1 MPVRFQKKCP
11 NGAHLLVWEVE
22 ENEST
27 LISLLPSTI
36 LTDAEYEEIKIP
48 HKKIELLASRV
59 AIRHLAKSLN
69 VVFEGIK
76 KDENGKPYLVNSHWH
91 MSVTHSR
98 HFMAVVMH
106 PEKAVGIDIERPQK
120 KLQRI
125 LHRLFSAQEIE
136 DMAGSLENMCIY
148 WSAKEALY
156 KLYGKRGTNFI
167 DNLKVHKVA
176 EGLLGEIIMPDH
188 QETHQISIEKIDEY
202 ILVWAV

>member
-120 KLQRI
+120 NSNVFFIAFSRLKKLKIWPAVWKTCAFIGRPKKP
-125 LHRLFSAQEIE
+125 F
-136 DMAGSLENMCIY
+136 
-148 WSAKEALY
+148 
-156 KLYGKRGTNFI
+156 TNSMG
-167 DNLKVHKVA
+167 NA
-176 EGLLGEIIMPDH
+176 EP
-188 QETHQISIEKIDEY
+188 ISSTI
-202 ILVWAV
+202 